1 MSQLKHLGMCMT
13 ARLTSASC
21 GSRQWLE
28 TLRQVTSAKLQV
40 MHLGE
45 KVSIEI
51 VLEKSVFF
59 WFLFLYVFFILF
71 LFLFLLLFLFWK

>member
-45 KVSIEI
+45 KVSIERLLLVLVLVRVLYLVLVLVLVVVL
-51 VLEKSVFF
+51 VLEV
-59 WFLFLYVFFILF
+59 VQA
-71 LFLFLLLFLFWK
+71 